1 MGGISSHKAFNPVM
15 SGVCGV
21 RSLSL
26 SPLTCERHQTQW
38 AQISLGLEN
47 AGKTSL
53 MAAGVYQAPPLGS
66 VSKSRYNP
74 LAGQSGLYFIKL
86 WKYSAH
92 WDF

>member
-1 MGGISSHKAFNPVM
+1 MGGISSDRAFNPRDVWRVRGAG
-15 SGVCGV
+15 SGH
-21 RSLSL
+21 LD
-26 SPLTCERHQTQW
+26 LTCERHQTQW

-53 MAAGVYQAPPLGS
+53 VAAGVYQAPPLGS